1 MINNEKVGENI
12 RLLRV
17 AKKMSQE
24 KLGQKAN
31 VSAAMIGYIEK
42 GLKPLPLKTGYLIAK
57 ALDCTVD
64 ELIEKEC
71 QVVAEKVK

>member
-1 MINNEKVGENI
+1 MNIGENI
-12 RLLRV
+12 RLRRIS
-17 AKKMSQE
+17 KRMSQE
-24 KLGQKAN
+24 QLAQKAE
-31 VSAAMIGYIEK
+31 VSATMISYIET

>member
-1 MINNEKVGENI
+1 MINNDELIEYADLYALG
-12 RLLRV
+12 
-17 AKKMSQE
+17 KKFEEE

-71 QVVAEKVK
+71 QIIAEK

>member
-64 ELIEKEC
+64 ELIEKKC
-71 QVVAEKVK
+71 QIIAEK

>member
-1 MINNEKVGENI
+1 MNIGENI
-12 RLLRV
+12 KLRRI

-24 KLGQKAN
+24 QLAQKVD
-31 VSAAMIGYIEK
+31 VSRTMISYIET

-71 QVVAEKVK
+71 QVVAEK

>member
-1 MINNEKVGENI
+1 MDIGKNVK
-12 RLLRV
+12 LRRI
-17 AKKMSQE
+17 AKGMSQE
-24 KLGQKAN
+24 ELGKKAA
-31 VSAAMIGYIEK
+31 VSATMISYIET

-71 QVVAEKVK
+71 QVVAEK